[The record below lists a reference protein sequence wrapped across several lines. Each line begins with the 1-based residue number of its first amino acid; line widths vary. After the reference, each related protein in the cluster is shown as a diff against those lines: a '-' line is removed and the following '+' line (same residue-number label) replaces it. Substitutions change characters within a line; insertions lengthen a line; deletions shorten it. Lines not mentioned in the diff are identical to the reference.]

1 MYRYHVTKTVRTL
14 GKHLC
19 VFMRE
24 RTGTKLTGHP
34 VKLTDCH
41 LESTDGLG
49 EVHVLQNIKR
59 SFN

>member
-1 MYRYHVTKTVRTL
+1 MYRYHATNDSKYARKT
-14 GKHLC
+14 
-19 VFMRE
+19 FMCICERE

-49 EVHVLQNIKR
+49 EVHVL
-59 SFN
+59 